1 MTELE
6 QTLCDLLAS
15 MDGVEVAITADA
27 DLLTGLEL
35 DSVQIMEF
43 MMEVEDHFDIIIPEH
58 KLTDV
63 RTIAALAT
71 VVSSSQP

>member
-6 QTLCDLLAS
+6 QILCDLLAG
-15 MDGVEVAITADA
+15 MDGVEVAISAEA

-58 KLTDV
+58 QLTDV
-63 RTIAALAT
+63 RTIAALGT
-71 VVSSSQP
+71 VVSSSLL